1 MFQEAVKL
9 LSKPGAWSGF
19 VDEERMGA
27 YQDVVLEVLAS
38 EGMSM
43 LVNTFIESS
52 GMTRNSLERREYS
65 VRALAGEQGRLREA
79 WRYVRDLEFQDDMV
93 QGEELEV
100 IEDGEM
106 DVDGSEERAE
116 KQAEAVHDERNRL
129 LAVILDAI
137 LIRKSLCAF
146 TSSARPYSVLL
157 SAHPN
162 KSALQALVKLP
173 MDSYEQKFLTSYLLN
188 TTSSLSATSFSLLH
202 DLLTLRLCARGQHAL
217 AIELDRQVAERI
229 RERPELAVGS
239 EVRVDVQE
247 MVKLLPEVQR
257 KMLLV
262 ERDVGNAEEEKAR
275 PEATKEPVEQA
286 SSPVARPALAR
297 IASYTRPS
305 FAPLSAS
312 TQLRQSSNPRNAIY
326 EALLRPPS
334 LSSLPSDA
342 MSATANNSQR
352 FVASDHAA
360 ASSRRQLNTST
371 RLTASTRIPFGGQQT
386 QFPSSPFNVP
396 PRVPVGYA
404 MSGLMHSAGYTD
416 ISMDDR
422 EEAAEDGSITPR
434 EERSISPESGHR
446 DGAVEEGE
454 REETPVAREPV
465 EQSEAGE
472 DRESHASGEISQR
485 TRDDAMDVENQ
496 RENRQDSSVEQRPSK
511 TSRGKRTRQ
520 QPKRSASPPKTRA
533 IAKTPARTRKQRQ
546 DSPDAQPAPESSTD
560 HRDADEDHAIP
571 GAFPSSSKM
580 KRKLRSSA
588 QFETEEQPE
597 QESQQPRAKRSRK
610 GVAGAEAARRATR
623 SQSVASQATTEAD
636 QEAMTPTKPDSDA
649 VRRRP
654 QRRSARLSESTA
666 PSSPAKSVTS
676 EVGSVTGTGRRTR
689 GSAAKEMG
697 TTPRR
702 AAPATRGVRTRRQ
715 AAALEEEDEE

>member
-1 MFQEAVKL
+1 
-9 LSKPGAWSGF
+9 
-19 VDEERMGA
+19 
-27 YQDVVLEVLAS
+27 
-38 EGMSM
+38 
-43 LVNTFIESS
+43 
-52 GMTRNSLERREYS
+52 
-65 VRALAGEQGRLREA
+65 
-79 WRYVRDLEFQDDMV
+79 
-93 QGEELEV
+93 
-100 IEDGEM
+100 
-106 DVDGSEERAE
+106 
-116 KQAEAVHDERNRL
+116 
-129 LAVILDAI
+129 
-137 LIRKSLCAF
+137 
-146 TSSARPYSVLL
+146 
-157 SAHPN
+157 
-162 KSALQALVKLP
+162 

-188 TTSSLSATSFSLLH
+188 TTSSLPATSFSLLH

-239 EVRVDVQE
+239 EVRVGVQE

-275 PEATKEPVEQA
+275 PEPVEESVAQA
-286 SSPVARPALAR
+286 SSSVARPAPAR

-334 LSSLPSDA
+334 SSSLPSDA
-342 MSATANNSQR
+342 VSATANNSQR

-360 ASSRRQLNTST
+360 ASSRRQRNTST
-371 RLTASTRIPFGGQQT
+371 RLTSSTRIPFGGQQT

-396 PRVPVGYA
+396 PRVPIGYA
-404 MSGLMHSAGYTD
+404 VSGLMYSAGYTD

-422 EEAAEDGSITPR
+422 EEAGEDGSVTPR
-434 EERSISPESGHR
+434 EERSISPEADHR
-446 DGAVEEGE
+446 DGAVQEGE

-465 EQSEAGE
+465 EQSEAAD
-472 DRESHASGEISQR
+472 DRESHASEETSRR
-485 TRDDAMDVENQ
+485 TQDDAMDVEDQ
-496 RENRQDSSVEQRPSK
+496 RETRQNSDAEERPTK
-511 TSRGKRTRQ
+511 TPRGKRTRQ
-520 QPKRSASPPKTRA
+520 QPKLNASPPKTRA
-533 IAKTPARTRKQRQ
+533 IAKTPARTRRQKQEPQ
-546 DSPDAQPAPESSTD
+546 DTQPASELSTD

-597 QESQQPRAKRSRK
+597 QEAQQPRAKRSRK
-610 GVAGAEAARRATR
+610 GAAGAEAARRATR

-636 QEAMTPTKPDSDA
+636 QEAITPTKPEADGL
-649 VRRRP
+649 RRRP

-676 EVGSVTGTGRRTR
+676 EVGSVNGTGRRTR
-689 GSAAKEMG
+689 GTAAKETR
-697 TTPRR
+697 TTPRK